1 MASQLKMFDLR
12 KIPVV
17 KVLIPFAAGAL
28 SGSLSSISFSDAGLA
43 LGCLLGWGV
52 LLCLHW
58 RIRKQS
64 GFLSRLFCCWTF
76 LLCFVT
82 GMASGWVSRP
92 SDPQLPLDDR
102 VIIRGL
108 VKKASAAGK
117 GGFTC
122 EVALRCLYAPDSM
135 YLCQTLLQVYL
146 DPACDSV
153 LPAAGEIWQWPGRL
167 YPIRNSGNPGSPDFE
182 AIMHR
187 KHCWYR
193 FYPDSTS
200 ELFAAAG
207 KILASGAIS
216 ASDHMRH
223 LLSSKWQ
230 GREEDVA
237 LLKALCLGDRQA
249 LTQEMRRA
257 YGTAGG
263 MHLLAVSGLHVGL
276 IWWVLQHLTRWM
288 VRKERTEVYRTLA
301 VVGMLWF
308 YASVTGFSASVCRSV
323 TMFSFFSMGRML
335 GQKTQLLN
343 AIFVSALL
351 LLAIRPSWQLEAG
364 FQLSYAAM
372 LGIVAFYPIIRRLFK
387 PKCRILRWV
396 WEAAAVSLAAQLLTA
411 PLVIYYFHQLPL
423 YSVVTSIL
431 AIPMLSLLIALFTC
445 SVPFMIAGL
454 FEHTLNA
461 LLVALA
467 SLMNHTMEA
476 VAALPGALLEDIS
489 LSLGSLILLMFFLGL
504 LMLALQ
510 GRSAL
515 PAYLLCVVLSAWVC
529 QGAFAQWSLQRSS
542 RLLICHFR
550 GGSMVSFR
558 EGRQVD
564 HFCWYRDSSSVAP
577 MQDYRSDVWNR
588 RRYDNHV
595 HDMGDTPTSW
605 GSVSACLQLT
615 PGIWIVGN
623 DRKSGWVIS
632 GEPIGKQHLH
642 SLSDSA
648 ASGCKD
654 PDFILLSSEPRAISA
669 ELLAKGWN
677 CDLVIDGSN
686 RSWYKKRMQVRQAP
700 VYDTGELG
708 AYMKRW

>member
-28 SGSLSSISFSDAGLA
+28 CGSLSVISFNIAGLA
-43 LGCLLGWGV
+43 LACLVGWAG

-76 LLCFVT
+76 LLCFAA
-82 GMASGWVSRP
+82 GMAHGWVSRP
-92 SDPQLPLDDR
+92 TDPQLPLDDR

-108 VKKASAAGK
+108 VKEASAAGE
-117 GGFTC
+117 GSFTC
-122 EVALRCLYAPDSM
+122 EVALWCLYAPDSL
-135 YLCQTLLQVYL
+135 YLCETLLRVYL
-146 DPACDSV
+146 DPAYGSS
-153 LPAAGEIWQWPGRL
+153 LPAAGEIWQWPGKL

-187 KHCWYR
+187 KQCWYR
-193 FYPDSTS
+193 FYPDSS
-200 ELFAAAG
+200 MELHPAAG
-207 KILASGAIS
+207 KILASGATGVP
-216 ASDHMRH
+216 DHMRH
-223 LLSSKWQ
+223 LISSKWQ
-230 GREEDVA
+230 GREEEVA
-237 LLKALCLGDRQA
+237 LLRAVCLGDRQA
-249 LTQEMRRA
+249 LTQEMRQA

-276 IWWVLQHLTRWM
+276 IWWVLQSLTRWM

-308 YASVTGFSASVCRSV
+308 YASLTGFSASVCRSV

-335 GQKTQLLN
+335 GQRTQVLN
-343 AIFVSALL
+343 AIFVSALIL
-351 LLAIRPSWQLEAG
+351 LIIKPSWLQEAG

-387 PKCRILRWV
+387 PKYRLIRWV

-431 AIPMLSLLIALFTC
+431 AVPMLSLLIALFTC

-454 FEHTLNA
+454 FENILNA
-461 LLVALA
+461 MLMALA
-467 SLMNHTMEA
+467 RGMNHTMEA

-489 LSLGSLILLMFFLGL
+489 LSQESLVLIMLFMGL
-504 LMLALQ
+504 LMLCLQ
-510 GRSAL
+510 GRSGL
-515 PAYLLCVVLSAWVC
+515 PPYLLCVVLTAWMC
-529 QGAFAQWSLQRSS
+529 HGAFAQWTLEGSS
-542 RLLICHFR
+542 RMLICHFR
-550 GGSMVSFR
+550 GASMVSFR
-558 EGRQVD
+558 EGRQLD
-564 HFCWYRDSSSVAP
+564 HFCWTSDSSSAALLEK
-577 MQDYRSDVWNR
+577 YRSEVWNR
-588 RRYDNHV
+588 RRYDNRLHA
-595 HDMGDTPTSW
+595 MGNTPTSW

-615 PGIWIVGN
+615 PGIWMVGN
-623 DRKSGWVIS
+623 DRRKGWVIS
-632 GEPIGKQHLH
+632 GNPVGRHDLR
-642 SLSDSA
+642 SLIDSA
-648 ASGCKD
+648 ASGWEA
-654 PDFILLSSEPRAISA
+654 PDFILLSFEPRGVSA
-669 ELLAKGWN
+669 ELLPGEWTS
-677 CDLVIDGSN
+677 DVVLDGSN
-686 RSWYKKRMQVRQAP
+686 RPWYKRHMQILQVP
-700 VYDTGELG
+700 VYDTDRLG